1 MAALLRG
8 GELVLEVH
16 AGRPRLDHRLH
27 ELKRMERP
35 SESSFRIRDDRDEPV
50 DLVIACEMLFFVLP
64 PERVVDLPDDVRNAV
79 GRIQAQ
85 IRIHLARA
93 VAVRGDLPAA
103 QVDRLKAGAHL
114 LDRLVPGEGP
124 EGADTAFRLQETPQT
139 SGSPFG
145 EGVPDADRSPEP
157 DDVVRPVRPDDA
169 RPPFI
174 HFPVRFQTPGLI
186 DHAVDRLLLCE

>member
-1 MAALLRG
+1 PRKLDASRRG
-8 GELVLEVH
+8 GQLVIEAQAARARH
-16 AGRPRLDHRLH
+16 DHRLH
-27 ELKRMERP
+27 EIKRIERS
-35 SESSFRIRDDRDEPV
+35 SESSFRIRDDRDEPIN
-50 DLVIACEMLFFVLP
+50 LVVACEMLFFVLP

-103 QVDRLKAGAHL
+103 QIDGLKAGPDL

-139 SGSPFG
+139 SGAPFG
-145 EGVPDADRSPEP
+145 E
-157 DDVVRPVRPDDA
+157 
-169 RPPFI
+169 
-174 HFPVRFQTPGLI
+174 
-186 DHAVDRLLLCE
+186 